1 MGEPVFERD
10 EVITIMFVLADIR
23 HELRAIRLL
32 LSEDDGEETSE
43 P

>member
-1 MGEPVFERD
+1 VIERD
-10 EVITIMFVLADIR
+10 EVISIMFLLADIR
-23 HELRAIRLL
+23 LELREIRLL